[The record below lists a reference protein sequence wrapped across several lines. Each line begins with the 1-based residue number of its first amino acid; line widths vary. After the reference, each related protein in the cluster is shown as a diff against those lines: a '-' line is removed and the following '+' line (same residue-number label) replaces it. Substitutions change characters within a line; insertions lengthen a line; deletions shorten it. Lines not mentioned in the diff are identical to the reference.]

1 MKTYKKVLA
10 TAMLALAMSFVP
22 IHAEEGAD
30 ANTGLVFSGDSEK
43 FITYEQ
49 NSAYEN
55 MMPGEKR
62 VQQITLKNEDYREM
76 KFYVR
81 GEYTNP
87 LGEGVSNEQIAYDI
101 EFSNNG
107 EVFYSGKLGGMT
119 KANMNS
125 LEQNYLLKT
134 LKKGETTTVDLII
147 RIDGDSMDNTYQNT
161 EGYLNLIFSVEHEDN
176 TPVEKVVTVI
186 KKVPV
191 INKIPGVQTGDT
203 TVIGTILGMFV
214 ASLALIIVIIVMKIR
229 NRKGERNEKV

>member
-1 MKTYKKVLA
+1 MKIKKLFLCSA
-10 TAMLALAMSFVP
+10 LLAMMMGTTS
-22 IHAEEGAD
+22 IHGAD
-30 ANTGLVFSGDSEK
+30 GDMGLTFEGDSEK

-55 MMPGEKR
+55 MAPGEER
-62 VQQITLKNEDYREM
+62 VQKITLSNDDYREL

-81 GEYTNP
+81 SEYTNP
-87 LGEGVSNEQIAYDI
+87 LGEGVANNQIAYDI

-107 EVFYSGKLGGMT
+107 EIFYNGKIGGMT
-119 KANMNS
+119 QSNMDS
-125 LEQNYLLKT
+125 LDQNYLLKT
-134 LKKGETTTVDLII
+134 LKKGESTTVLMKIKV
-147 RIDGDSMDNTYQNT
+147 DGDSMDNTYQNT

-229 NRKGERNEKV
+229 NRKGERNEKA